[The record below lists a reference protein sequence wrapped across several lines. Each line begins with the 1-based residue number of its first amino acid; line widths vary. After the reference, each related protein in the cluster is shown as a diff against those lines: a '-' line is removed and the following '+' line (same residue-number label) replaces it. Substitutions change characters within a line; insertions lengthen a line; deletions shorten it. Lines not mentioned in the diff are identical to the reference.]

1 MRLPML
7 CERVRCTLPAAQAS
21 VRSLDRC
28 HAAAL
33 GCPAFHDA
41 CMRKNCQLASVL
53 LLAALDFFK
62 RGSPLALHRNKKAG
76 ALKAN

>member
-41 CMRKNCQLASVL
+41 VRRMRKNCQLASVL
-53 LLAALDFFK
+53 LPLAALDFLVFSLE
-62 RGSPLALHRNKKAG
+62 RGTLL
-76 ALKAN
+76 